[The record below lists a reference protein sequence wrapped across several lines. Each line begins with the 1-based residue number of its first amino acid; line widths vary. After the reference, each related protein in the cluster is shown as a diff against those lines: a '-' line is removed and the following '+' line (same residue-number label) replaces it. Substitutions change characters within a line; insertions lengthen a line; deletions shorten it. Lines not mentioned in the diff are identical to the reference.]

1 MDKIKAAI
9 YCRISPFADEFTLTY
24 LCGVQKAVLLEKA
37 EASNLEVAGC
47 YEDIGYTG
55 DDMKRPDL
63 LRMLRD
69 YKAGKFS
76 IVLVCNR
83 DRLVKGA
90 CEEIPVWP
98 FPVLSAEPTS
108 SMARESER
116 LARYMRSAKTNE
128 KTMAQQRRAVRRTAK
143 KHGYR

>member
-1 MDKIKAAI
+1 MEKVKAAI

-37 EASNLEVAGC
+37 EASNFEVVGC
-47 YEDIGYTG
+47 YADIGYTG
-55 DDMKRPDL
+55 DDMKRPNL
-63 LRMLRD
+63 LRMLQD

-98 FPVLSAEPTS
+98 FPVLSAGPS
-108 SMARESER
+108 SDMERESEKI
-116 LARYMRSAKTNE
+116 ARYMRSDRTSDKT
-128 KTMAQQRRAVRRTAK
+128 KAQQRRAVRRTARK
-143 KHGYR
+143 NGYR